1 MSDFARRDLLLS
13 LPAFSLM
20 SLAAAAQ
27 TGTRTATPA
36 IVGGGGKSQNGLHT
50 DFSGCKAF
58 PFEAMPVRYS
68 DGGALTHDI
77 LQGTIPTGEL
87 VELHE
92 TTLAP
97 GKMPHPAHQHPHSE
111 FILVREGAVEFTYR
125 GETHALTPGSVGFT
139 APNEMHGFRN
149 AGTVP
154 ATYFIFSLSK
164 H

>member
-1 MSDFARRDLLLS
+1 MSDSTRRDLLLS
-13 LPAFSLM
+13 LPALSLL
-20 SLAAAAQ
+20 SLAASAQ
-27 TGTRTATPA
+27 TGTPM
-36 IVGGGGKSQNGLHT
+36 VGGGGKSQNGLHT

-111 FILVREGAVEFTYR
+111 FILVREGTIEFTYR

-154 ATYFIFSLSK
+154 ATYFVFSLGK